1 MKFTSLTPRERDV
14 LRLVPTGMRNKQIA
28 KKLGIT
34 ERTVKH
40 HRGQGMHK
48 LGAVNVAELV
58 GLVRDGLDV
67 EDPIR
72 SALVNAR
79 RLLLAI
85 SRAEIRGG
93 HHVGAAI
100 RQITKAIKANERCS
114 RARGILRRH
123 LAFRHGQNLSRP
135 PEILHSARIARCE
148 QVSS

>member
-1 MKFTSLTPRERDV
+1 MKSTSLTPREQDV

-40 HRGQGMHK
+40 HRGRGMRK
-48 LGAVNVAELV
+48 LGVVNVAQLV

-67 EDPIR
+67 EDPIQ

-85 SRAEIRGG
+85 SGFEPRGAR
-93 HHVGAAI
+93 HVRAAI
-100 RQITKAIKANERCS
+100 RQITKAIQANERTK
-114 RARGILRRH
+114 G
-123 LAFRHGQNLSRP
+123 
-135 PEILHSARIARCE
+135 
-148 QVSS
+148 